1 MSGPQT
7 ASAESDERL
16 QIILSVMALT
26 SVVGVA
32 AMWKAVLT
40 FLIGFAVLVPAGAD
54 VVADIPAGSGVG
66 LDAPRCWI
74 AAALALAVLGV
85 AVKYQRRQRRFQSD

>member
-1 MSGPQT
+1 MSGPQSANSEPDERMQVT
-7 ASAESDERL
+7 LIAMAVASA
-16 QIILSVMALT
+16 
-26 SVVGVA
+26 VGVT

-54 VVADIPAGSGVG
+54 VLVRMPGGAGVG

-74 AAALALAVLGV
+74 AAALVMALVGLGV
-85 AVKYQRRQRRFQSD
+85 KHQRHRRQLESL